1 MMHLKKITP
10 GEMNGALR
18 RYFDVASAEDFWEVK
33 GMYARECDLCYRTLD
48 DNCYYYFE
56 VDNNNFVYFAMEPG
70 KMENIKGM
78 WECFYDI
85 VCTGYPFIRI
95 NGRKGR
101 YPKILKNFDYYQFV
115 ETPIGENEE
124 VIWYIGHPENIE
136 KIKRRFN

>member
-1 MMHLKKITP
+1 MIHIKKITP

-18 RYFDVASAEDFWEVK
+18 RYFDVANAEDFWEVK
-33 GMYARECDLCYRTLD
+33 GMYAKEGDLCYCTLD

-56 VDNNNFVYFAMEPG
+56 VDSNNFVYFAMEPG

-101 YPKILKNFDYYQFV
+101 YPKILKSFGYYQFV
-115 ETPIGENEE
+115 ETPIEENEE
-124 VIWYIGHPENIE
+124 VVWYIGHPENIE